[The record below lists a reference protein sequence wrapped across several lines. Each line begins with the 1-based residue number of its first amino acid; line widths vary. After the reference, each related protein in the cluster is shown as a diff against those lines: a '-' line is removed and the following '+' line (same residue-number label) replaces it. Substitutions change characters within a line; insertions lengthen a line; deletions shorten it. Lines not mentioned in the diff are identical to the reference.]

1 MKAPFSSKDEFI
13 KQSLH
18 LVHFVA
24 KRFLKRTYTS
34 HVDYDDLYSAGCVG
48 LVKAYNGFDPSKGF
62 QFSTYATPM
71 ISGEIQRYIRDNGKA
86 LRVPRSEYELSAKIR
101 WAKMEDKSAAE
112 IALYFECSIKL
123 AKRTLESIQLQV
135 LSTDYPIHA
144 GVDDRPLGDFIPVS
158 DDCTSIFVEEFLQS
172 LTDREQTIVRYRMHG
187 RSQREAGQACG
198 VSQAQACR
206 DLRCIGKKVLQFVGV
221 N

>member
-1 MKAPFSSKDEFI
+1 MNAPFSSKDEFI
-13 KQSLH
+13 KQSLP

-24 KRFLKRTYTS
+24 KRFYGQVKAL
-34 HVDYDDLYSAGCVG
+34 HMEYDDLYSAGCVG

-62 QFSTYATPM
+62 QFSTYATCLIYSEM
-71 ISGEIQRYIRDNGKA
+71 GRYIRDNGKA

-123 AKRTLESIQLQV
+123 AERTLESIQLQV
-135 LSTDYPIHA
+135 LSTDYLIRA
-144 GVDDRPLGDFIPVS
+144 DEDERTLGDLIPVS
-158 DDCTSIFVEEFLQS
+158 DDCTSVFVDEFIQS
-172 LTDREQTIVRYRMHG
+172 LTPREQTIVRYRMDG

-198 VSQAQACR
+198 VGQVQASR
-206 DLRCIGKKVLQFVGV
+206 NLRRIREKALQFVGT